1 MCREV
6 LDVDVM
12 PEQDPIYHDAERLR
26 RCIDLVFRPLVQ
38 SLAKYVTAFGVDLIT
53 LSGKPSELPQV
64 KALLEDYLPVLPQ
77 RVLQAKNYPAGD
89 WYPMSSNSCI
99 DDAKTVTAVG
109 AALYQA
115 IQHGLVSDWSIK
127 RVGNGQPFPFYW
139 GKMTGTAKFD
149 PLYLDPYLT
158 KEPADSAV
166 PGKDKVTVPLQVGTR
181 IGRKIL
187 PSAAKP
193 EQIYKLRW
201 KDRKAAQAAGY
212 AVAAT
217 VVVTLE
223 READPTSLCMT
234 NPTTRDGKSL
244 EGWLE
249 LQLCTLEDEDF
260 WVDSGRFYVA
270 WPDHTTA

>member
-1 MCREV
+1 
-6 LDVDVM
+6 M
-12 PEQDPIYHDAERLR
+12 PEQDPIYHDTERLR

-64 KALLEDYLPVLPQ
+64 KTLLEDYLPVLPQ
-77 RVLQAKNYPAGD
+77 RILQAKNYPAGD
-89 WYPMSSNSCI
+89 WYPMSSNTTI
-99 DDAKTVTAVG
+99 NDAKTVTAVG

-115 IQHGLVSDWSIK
+115 IQHGLVNDWSIK

-139 GKMTGTAKFD
+139 GAMPGKATPWKFD
-149 PLYLDPYLT
+149 PLYLDPYLA
-158 KEPADSAV
+158 KEAADGTV
-166 PGKDKVTVPLQVGTR
+166 PGKVRVTVPMQVGTR

-201 KDRKAAQAAGY
+201 KDRAKAQAAGH
-212 AVAAT
+212 AISAT

-223 READPTSLCMT
+223 RGADPTSL
-234 NPTTRDGKSL
+234 NLLKASTRDGKSL
-244 EGWLE
+244 DDALE

-260 WVDSGRFYVA
+260 WVDSGRFDVV
-270 WPDHTTA
+270 WPEHAAA